1 MRWLRVFLL
10 AGAFLPLAG
19 VRLAAAADSDLLAG
33 WKKLVLAD
41 RKALFLRAEVILT
54 LSPASYS
61 PPVPAGEARSI
72 PALLLTTE
80 SRMSIFGFQKVANKT
95 ESYLDPATNRSIEFF
110 RVKKDRSAK
119 RILFLEGFYRQIQT
133 RPHDKKKNIPVDRWE
148 VFQDEERLYR
158 YPDGKP
164 LEEGVSLHDSFALLY
179 LIMQA
184 DLSGPDRS
192 QEFVVLSKGK
202 LLRVRIRAGETRN
215 RVRKVRDLSTG
226 KTRRL
231 HLREKSL
238 TLIPIGAGAEKMN
251 FLSMKGEIEIWLEEK
266 SQTIVEVSGEI
277 PRVGRLE
284 LKLKAVEPGDHLP

>member
-10 AGAFLPLAG
+10 AGTFLPLAG
-19 VRLAAAADSDLLAG
+19 AGLSAADDSDLLGG
-33 WKKLVLAD
+33 WKRLVLAD
-41 RKALFLRAEVILT
+41 RKALFLRGEVTLA

-61 PPVPAGEARSI
+61 PPVPEGETGAI

-95 ESYLDPATNRSIEFF
+95 ESYLDPATNRSFEFF
-110 RVKKDRSAK
+110 QIKKGRSAK
-119 RILFLEGFYRQIQT
+119 RILFLEGSYRQIQT
-133 RPHDKKKNIPVDRWE
+133 RPHDKKKNTPVDRWE
-148 VFQDEERLYR
+148 VFQDEERPYR

-192 QEFVVLSKGK
+192 QEFVVLSKGN
-202 LLRVRIRAGETRN
+202 LVRIRIRAGETRN
-215 RVRKVRDLSTG
+215 KVRKVRDLSTG

-231 HLREKSL
+231 HLREEAL
-238 TLIPIGAGAEKMN
+238 TLTPIGAGAESAK
-251 FLSMKGEIEIWLEEK
+251 FLSMEGEIQIWLEEK

-277 PRVGRLE
+277 PRVGRLV
-284 LKLKAVEPGDHLP
+284 LKIRAVEPGDAQP